1 MNKAKSVASTLLLAI
16 MSTGA
21 MQAAPAFAEE
31 LQTYSLD
38 RMVVTAQRE
47 EKRDVDTPASV
58 TTLTQKQLADT
69 GAANLFDALRLQSGI
84 TSYSYGGNGQ
94 SLGGMSAKILMRGAN
109 KGTVVMIDGVPANI
123 NENYYLDTIP
133 MESVERVEILKG
145 AASTLY
151 GSEASSGVINIIT
164 KKKLPNTL
172 SLTKGEYGKAKE
184 SLTLNANKLNLAF
197 AFEQGDPVKGLAD
210 NYKAVNDIN
219 KKSYSI
225 GYKFDDNWCLSH
237 QHNDNRFAYDQYD
250 SKKQDWSK
258 LTENANYHYIDDF
271 TRLQYKDDSVT
282 ANLFYNRS
290 NRRNQTY
297 KVTNNKFSSWNKLD
311 HIRFDSL
318 GLDLQKQIN
327 NKFADII
334 IGTTISRDSYKNDSR
349 YSDSKPTNAN
359 LNYIRSNYAVFA
371 QLSKDLGAGYTATVG
386 ARETLVKTKDKN
398 YDAFTPQFSLLKKLD
413 DNSSLY
419 ANAAKSFRMPTF
431 TQLYGG
437 GSSTF
442 EPNPYL
448 QPEEGW
454 TYEFGYKKASNSSLL
469 KAAVYYMDMDAIT
482 YKGSK
487 KADYKI
493 VNTPFENLGMEVTYD
508 KEIGSKYSY
517 SLGVNYCNPKSKSEK
532 GVWERQLSREQ
543 YTGSLKYHDD
553 KFTAA
558 LTGMLTADRAG
569 GWKNMM
575 PVNFLAGYKLD
586 KSSRLEFG
594 VENIF
599 NRDDIISNYASAK
612 STKYYCLPRN
622 VHITYTYT
630 F

>member
-21 MQAAPAFAEE
+21 LQAAPVFADE

-38 RMVVTAQRE
+38 RIVVTAQRE
-47 EKRDVDTPASV
+47 EKRDIDTPASV
-58 TTLTQKQLADT
+58 TTLTQKQLTDT

-164 KKKLPNTL
+164 KKKMPNTL

-225 GYKFDDNWCLSH
+225 GYKFDDNWRLSH
-237 QHNDNRFAYDQYD
+237 QHNDNRFSYDQYD
-250 SKKQDWSK
+250 EDNQDWSK
-258 LTENANYHYIDDF
+258 LTEDAKYHYIDDF
-271 TRLQYKDDSVT
+271 TRLQYKDDSLT

-297 KVTNNKFSSWNKLD
+297 KVTNNKFSNWNKLD
-311 HIRFDSL
+311 HIRFDSI
-318 GLDLQKQIN
+318 GLDLQKQLN
-327 NKFADII
+327 TKFADII
-334 IGTTISRDSYKNDSR
+334 IGTTISRDSYKNDSK
-349 YSDSKPTNAN
+349 YSDSKPTNSN
-359 LNYIRSNYAVFA
+359 LNYMRSNYAIFA

-442 EPNPYL
+442 TPNPFL
-448 QPEEGW
+448 KPEEGW
-454 TYEFGYKKASNSSLL
+454 TYEFGYKKSSNTSMFKS
-469 KAAVYYMDMDAIT
+469 AVYYMDMDAID
-482 YKGSK
+482 YKGK
-487 KADYKI
+487 GTTKNPYRLI
-493 VNTPFENLGMEVTYD
+493 NTPFKNLGWETTYE
-508 KEIGSKYSY
+508 KGIGSKYSY
-517 SLGVNYCNPKSKSEK
+517 SLGVNLCNPKGKTEK
-532 GVWERQLSREQ
+532 GMWERKFARQQ
-543 YTGSLKYHDD
+543 YNASLKYHDD
-553 KFTAA
+553 KFSAA
-558 LTGMLTADRAG
+558 LTGMFTTERAS
-569 GWKNMM
+569 GWGDML
-575 PVNFLAGYKLD
+575 PVNFIAAYKLD
-586 KSSRLEFG
+586 KSSKVEFG

-599 NRDDIISNYASAK
+599 DRDDIVSNPGSA
-612 STKYYCLPRN
+612 TKYYAMPRN